1 MNGTVDIVA
10 SVPDAFANLVA
21 ARLAAPRDSRFS
33 LFLSG
38 GQTARQAYERLA
50 ELTGPGPDGGADS
63 PRVRVDWTTVDVY
76 LGDERCVPPDDADSN
91 HRMIA
96 SALLDAVGPVGSDH
110 PMYRSGAPDAA
121 AAAYQSEIWPLD
133 GFDLVHL
140 GLGPDGHCASLFPGS
155 EALAIHDP
163 AVLVAANRDPRA
175 NNPHDR
181 VTLTLAGIARAR
193 TVVFTVSG
201 SSKRDAFAGVAAGDD
216 LPAARVTAGEVLWLV
231 DAEAAAGA
239 RLPG

>member
-1 MNGTVDIVA
+1 
-10 SVPDAFANLVA
+10 
-21 ARLAAPRDSRFS
+21 
-33 LFLSG
+33 
-38 GQTARQAYERLA
+38 
-50 ELTGPGPDGGADS
+50 
-63 PRVRVDWTTVDVY
+63 
-76 LGDERCVPPDDADSN
+76 
-91 HRMIA
+91 MIA

-155 EALAIHDP
+155 EALAINDP

-181 VTLTLAGIARAR
+181 VTLTLGGIARAR

-216 LPAARVTAGEVLWLV
+216 LPAGRVTAGEVLWLV
-231 DAEAAAGA
+231 DSEAAAGA